1 MRRSLLRALLAN
13 STKQFPAVPHRL
25 VDDLVLVKSR
35 FVRDFLVQP
44 RPRSSSLA
52 LAGRLGLGQRH
63 SEAIGAV
70 DFASKIRHSVRQFQN
85 EEFSC
90 LRQRGPYRKAA
101 LSVSIVL
108 LLAASA
114 IAQEDKKTDDDKPAD
129 PDTGESTVEEKTL
142 GLLPN
147 PLQKYGIKFAATY
160 IGEVLGN
167 ASGGLKQG
175 SVYEGRLNLA
185 VDVDLRKLVGL
196 DTLTFHANMFQIHG
210 DGLSRSNLQNFFTVS
225 GIEALPSTRLYEV
238 YFEKQWGAKKV
249 SLKFGQLA
257 ADSEFFNTK
266 YTDVFTNASL
276 GWPAITSF
284 DLPSGGPSPPLAAM
298 GARLLVNVTDQLSVL
313 GGIFDGD
320 QAGPGPGD
328 PQERNR
334 YGLNF
339 RINDPPLL
347 LGQIQYAW
355 NNKKGDPNLTG
366 QFKLGG
372 WRHFGSFADQ
382 RLASN
387 GASLAAPTSSADPLL
402 LSGDIGAWAV
412 FEQQIYRVPRSDDRG
427 IGVFARAAIGPADR
441 NLIDLYAD
449 AGVEFIGLRDGRPD
463 DKFGIAAGYAHIS
476 KRAQALDADYQ
487 AFVNPQWPLRNF
499 EGLLTAV
506 YQYQVKDGWSV
517 QPNFQY
523 IIHPGGGAT
532 APGTPLAGKMLKNAA
547 VFGLRT
553 TLKF

>member
-1 MRRSLLRALLAN
+1 M
-13 STKQFPAVPHRL
+13 
-25 VDDLVLVKSR
+25 SR
-35 FVRDFLVQP
+35 QP
-44 RPRSSSLA
+44 RP
-52 LAGRLGLGQRH
+52 
-63 SEAIGAV
+63 
-70 DFASKIRHSVRQFQN
+70 F
-85 EEFSC
+85 
-90 LRQRGPYRKAA
+90 RKAA
-101 LSVSIVL
+101 LSLSIVL

-147 PLQKYGIKFAATY
+147 PLQKYGVKFAATY

-185 VDVDLRKLVGL
+185 VDVDLQKLVGL
-196 DTLTFHANMFQIHG
+196 DKLTFHSNMFQIHG

-225 GIEALPSTRLYEV
+225 GIEALPSTRLYEA

-284 DLPSGGPSPPLAAM
+284 NLPSGGPSPPLAAL
-298 GARLLVNVTDQLSVL
+298 GARLLVNVNDQLSLL
-313 GGIFDGD
+313 GAIFDGD

-347 LGQIQYAW
+347 LGQVQYAW

-366 QFKLGG
+366 QIKVGG
-372 WRHFGSFADQ
+372 WRHFGWFADQ
-382 RLASN
+382 RLDST
-387 GASLAAPTSSADPLL
+387 GLSLAASASSAQPLL
-402 LSGDIGAWAV
+402 LSGDIGGWV
-412 FEQQIYRVPRSDDRG
+412 FLSSRSIVCLIATTAASVCSREFPLRLPIEISSISTPMPALNSSLCETIAQTISSGSQRVTLTSRKERRRSTR
-427 IGVFARAAIGPADR
+427 IIGPCLTRSGPCEA
-441 NLIDLYAD
+441 
-449 AGVEFIGLRDGRPD
+449 
-463 DKFGIAAGYAHIS
+463 S
-476 KRAQALDADYQ
+476 RAC
-487 AFVNPQWPLRNF
+487 
-499 EGLLTAV
+499 
-506 YQYQVKDGWSV
+506 
-517 QPNFQY
+517 
-523 IIHPGGGAT
+523 
-532 APGTPLAGKMLKNAA
+532 
-547 VFGLRT
+547 
-553 TLKF
+553 